1 MGVRFNFAL
10 MECHDKLNN
19 MKRFLTVIV
28 LALSIVSFA
37 QEEAIM
43 QDAITKPVLSLRC
56 RELFKERAD
65 KIKIQQRLNGLLQ
78 RNEDLIRKSPKARET
93 LHGRLKANQVKVKN
107 ELHLTNLQI
116 ETMEENIVRSGC
128 PGLSL

>member
-1 MGVRFNFAL
+1 MINL
-10 MECHDKLNN
+10 IN

-28 LALSIVSFA
+28 LALSLVSFA
-37 QEEAIM
+37 QEDAIM

-65 KIKIQQRLNGLLQ
+65 KIKIQQRLNSLLQ
-78 RNEDLIRKSPKARET
+78 RNEDLIRKSPQARET

-116 ETMEENIVRSGC
+116 ESMEENIVRSGC